1 MRQQGGRRSAES
13 GGSNVF
19 SPQLARKS
27 YLREESSMTKNSE
40 RAIDAKLTR
49 RAFVGAAAATAA
61 VGLAGCAP
69 AATDEAPGQ
78 DEGEGL
84 ALPARTSS
92 PTASSSTVAARR
104 SASTTC

>member
-61 VGLAGCAP
+61 VGLAGCASSV
-69 AATDEAPGQ
+69 AAGAH
-78 DEGEGL
+78 
-84 ALPARTSS
+84 PAR
-92 PTASSSTVAARR
+92 PTAAVPRQRPRR
-104 SASTTC
+104 RDG